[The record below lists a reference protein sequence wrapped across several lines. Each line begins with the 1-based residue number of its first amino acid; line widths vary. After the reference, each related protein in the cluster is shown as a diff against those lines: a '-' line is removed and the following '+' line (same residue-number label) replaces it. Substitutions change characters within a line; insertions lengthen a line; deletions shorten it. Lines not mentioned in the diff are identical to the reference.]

1 MVKQSDAITHVDGT
15 AIAVHVVRE
24 FLRRLPAGTIS
35 GPIASGAARVVH
47 EVLRQLGA
55 TPAAAG
61 TGTTPAV
68 AGTAPP
74 AGAPGGGT
82 VPPAAGPARTLDHA
96 GPATGSADPPDGTDY
111 PGHPVDYLR
120 AGTLLFEVAL
130 PVLAARWAG
139 GDQDLLVRAS
149 ATLHRVVMDWAAHA
163 STAHDSLLTARLR
176 TSRQEERRRIAC
188 ELHDRVGH
196 GMALALQ
203 NLDLHR
209 RYLDRDPD
217 RAATKLA
224 TAMTTIG
231 DATRTIQQLSSE
243 LRRSVSDRGI
253 EPALRNYLDHHV
265 PPPVRIHLTVSD
277 GVDALPPEVGE
288 ELYLI
293 LCEAVRNAV
302 RHSDPT
308 ELRIR
313 LGINGNRIDASVTDD
328 GRGFDQSAA
337 VATSYGGLLSMRD
350 RAELLRGTLRLSSVA
365 GHGTTV
371 TVAVP
376 LPGSRP

>member
-24 FLRRLPAGTIS
+24 FLRRLPAGDIS
-35 GPIASGAARVVH
+35 GPIAGGAARVVH
-47 EVLRQLGA
+47 EVLRELG
-55 TPAAAG
+55 TPAGVDGAAAPAG
-61 TGTTPAV
+61 TT
-68 AGTAPP
+68 
-74 AGAPGGGT
+74 GGGT
-82 VPPAAGPARTLDHA
+82 VPPAAGPTRNSARTGDA
-96 GPATGSADPPDGTDY
+96 PPDETDY

-130 PVLAARWAG
+130 PILAARWAG
-139 GDQDLLVRAS
+139 GDQKLLVRAS
-149 ATLHRVVMDWAAHA
+149 TTLHRAVTEWAALA

-209 RYLDRDPD
+209 RYLATDAD
-217 RAATKLA
+217 RAAARLTRA
-224 TAMTTIG
+224 ITTIG
-231 DATRTIQQLSSE
+231 ETTRTIQQLSSE

-253 EPALRNYLDHHV
+253 EHALRTYLDHHV
-265 PPPVRIHLTVSD
+265 PPPVRVDLTVSD
-277 GVDALPPEVGE
+277 RVDTLPPEVAE

-293 LCEAVRNAV
+293 LCEAIRNAV
-302 RHSDPT
+302 RHAHPAT
-308 ELRIR
+308 LRIQ
-313 LGINGNRIDASVTDD
+313 LGINGNRVDASVADD
-328 GRGFDQSAA
+328 GSGFDQKAA
-337 VATSYGGLLSMRD
+337 IATSYGGLLSMRD
-350 RAELLRGTLRLSSVA
+350 RAELLRGRLRLSSMT

-371 TVAVP
+371 AVTVP
-376 LPGSRP
+376 MPGARP